1 MFMVVS
7 STTGRTTRPRAK
19 DQQGFAFRGAA
30 PSCRPGEGMNA
41 LFHIQQPPN
50 EPVLSYA
57 PGSPERAAVRRAL
70 EDLRSSEIEI
80 PLVIGGREVRTGRLG
95 RCVIPHDH
103 GHVLAT
109 YHKAG
114 PEELG
119 QAVTAAGEAW
129 RTWSNTPWTE
139 RVAISLRAA
148 ELVAKKHRPLVNA
161 STMLA
166 QSKTVHQS
174 EIDAICELCDF
185 LRMNTWF
192 MQRIYQEQPESFQ
205 ATWNRLEYRA
215 LEGFVLAVS
224 PFNFTAIGCNLCMAP
239 AVAGNTVLWKPA
251 STAVYSSWTV
261 MQTLRDA
268 GLPPGVINFVPSDSA
283 DITGVVLPHPALAG
297 VHFTGS
303 NRSFNSIWKTLAG
316 NIEGYRTYPR
326 IVGETGGKDFVVAH
340 PSAEPRGLA
349 TCLLRGAF
357 EYQGQKCSATSRAYI
372 PSGLWPEIRA
382 LLEAD
387 LSEVRV
393 GPVEDFG
400 CFMGAVI
407 DERSFDNIRGYIDHA
422 RQTPG
427 HEIVWGGGCDKSTGY
442 FVEPTVILARDPHS
456 RLLEEEIFGPVLTVN
471 LYDDADFEA
480 VLDLCDS
487 TSPYALTGGV
497 FATDRAAVL
506 RAEERL
512 RHAAGNFYINDKTT
526 GAVVGHQ
533 PFGGARASGTND
545 KAGSIYNLLRWVSV
559 RTIKE
564 CFNTPVDFRY
574 PFLADEAR

>member
-1 MFMVVS
+1 LKRRILV
-7 STTGRTTRPRAK
+7 
-19 DQQGFAFRGAA
+19 
-30 PSCRPGEGMNA
+30 NA

-50 EPVLSYA
+50 EPVKAYA
-57 PGSPERAAVRRAL
+57 PGSPERAGIQDMLA
-70 EDLRSSEIEI
+70 ELRGSQMEI
-80 PLVIGGREVRTGRLG
+80 PLLIGGREVRTGRLG

-114 PEELG
+114 PEELR
-119 QAVTAAGEAW
+119 QAIAAAGEAW
-129 RTWSNTPWTE
+129 KTWSNTPWTE

-148 ELVAKKHRPLVNA
+148 ELISKQRRSLVNA

-166 QSKTVHQS
+166 QSKTVHQA
-174 EIDAICELCDF
+174 EIDATCELCDF

-224 PFNFTAIGCNLCMAP
+224 PFNFTAIGGNLCMAP

-251 STAVYSSWTV
+251 STAVYSSWVV
-261 MQTLRDA
+261 MQILRDA
-268 GLPPGVINFVPSDSA
+268 GLPPGVVNFLPADSK
-283 DITGVVLPHPALAG
+283 DISQVVLPHRDLAG

-303 NRSFNSIWKTLAG
+303 NSSFNSIWKTIA
-316 NIEGYRTYPR
+316 NSIEGYRTYPR
-326 IVGETGGKDFVVAH
+326 VVGETGGKDFLVAH
-340 PSAEPRGLA
+340 PSAEPKGLA

-357 EYQGQKCSATSRAYI
+357 EYQGQKCSATSRAYL
-372 PSGLWPEIRA
+372 PKSRWSEVRA

-387 LSEVRV
+387 LAEVKV

-400 CFMGAVI
+400 NFMGAVI
-407 DERSFDNIRGYIDHA
+407 DEDSFDNISGYIEHA
-422 RQTPG
+422 KRTPG
-427 HEIVWGGGCDKSTGY
+427 HEVIWGGHCDKSSGY
-442 FVEPTVILARDPHS
+442 FVEPTIILSIDPKS
-456 RLLEEEIFGPVLTVN
+456 RLLEEEIFGPVLAIH
-471 LYDDADFEA
+471 LYEDSEFES
-480 VLDLCDS
+480 VLDLCNS
-487 TSPYALTGGV
+487 TSPYALTGAI
-497 FATDRAAVL
+497 FATDRSAVL
-506 RAEERL
+506 LAEERL
-512 RHAAGNFYINDKTT
+512 RHAAGNFYINDKTS

-545 KAGSIYNLLRWVSV
+545 KSGSLYNLLRWVSV

-564 CFNTPVDFRY
+564 CFNTPRDFRY
-574 PFLADEAR
+574 PFLAEE